1 MIQTASSSST
11 LESLAQLNNKI
22 MDDSF
27 PTVATVHRPPDPPS
41 HGAAAGD
48 NYAHLL
54 EAYEEL
60 TWQVARLTA
69 EVTTSSPQPQSL
81 WAPLRL
87 SHKPVPP
94 ALLLCRKW
102 LGQTLMA
109 TTVPGPRS
117 RKNDILPVMCLV
129 FLRPQLHSK
138 LVFWRRLQ
146 NKKKELN
153 ILHVHV
159 FSNSSKMKYFLS
171 IHLHNLWFCL
181 VQGDTINCN
190 LSRGGP
196 LWDWLQ

>member
-1 MIQTASSSST
+1 MIQTASLSLT

-22 MDDSF
+22 MNDSF
-27 PTVATVHRPPDPPS
+27 PTVATVHHPPDPPS

-54 EAYEEL
+54 KANEEL
-60 TWQVARLTA
+60 TRQVARLTD
-69 EVTTSSPQPQSL
+69 EVTTSPPQPQSL

-94 ALLLCRKW
+94 ALLLCRKR
-102 LGQTLMA
+102 LGQTLMV

-129 FLRPQLHSK
+129 FLRQQLHSK
-138 LVFWRRLQ
+138 LVFWNRLQ
-146 NKKKELN
+146 NKKKKELN

-171 IHLHNLWFCL
+171 IHLHNMQFCL
-181 VQGDTINCN
+181 VQGDTINCK
-190 LSRGGP
+190 RDGGP